1 MSTRALFLSWVLLA
15 APLFGQNKPQLLTPV
30 QLRAY
35 LDQVEANL
43 PMWNSNLLD
52 LLSPI
57 PAYKGE
63 NRDLIALR
71 DSNFQG
77 CRDLASVVVNSDI
90 PTIIKAERSA
100 PRLGLEIRL
109 REALTTIHECVSGAL
124 PFIGDAR
131 TPGRMDIAQK
141 LTQEIN
147 PLLLPLL
154 RHILAEADSLDSRK
168 CLTPDDSPK

>member
-1 MSTRALFLSWVLLA
+1 M
-15 APLFGQNKPQLLTPV
+15 TPN

-35 LDQVEANL
+35 LDQVEADL
-43 PMWNSNLLD
+43 PMWNSNLMD

-63 NRDLIALR
+63 NRDLTALR
-71 DSNFQG
+71 DSAFGG
-77 CRDLASVVVNSDI
+77 CRELASSVVNSDI
-90 PTIIKAERSA
+90 PTIIRTERIA
-100 PRLGLEIRL
+100 PRLGHEIRL
-109 REALTTIHECVSGAL
+109 REALSTIHECVSGTL

-131 TPGRMDIAQK
+131 TPGRMDTAQK

-168 CLTPDDSPK
+168 CPGPDDSPK